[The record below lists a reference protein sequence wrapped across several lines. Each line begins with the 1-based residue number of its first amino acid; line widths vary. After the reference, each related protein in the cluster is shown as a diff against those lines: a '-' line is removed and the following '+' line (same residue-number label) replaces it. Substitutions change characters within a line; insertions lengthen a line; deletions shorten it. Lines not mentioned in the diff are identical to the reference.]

1 MWVPLYI
8 GTWFAV
14 NQPSSSKIGRS
25 PKPTDCVL
33 VSVQTESF
41 FTKVRVWIVYQTQRL
56 VGTIQQRIFFLG
68 LLHLKFEIKNEV
80 PQREQA
86 REHVLTR
93 GKNVGSMFIVNFIQP
108 HPHSVSRHIIHNNW
122 IHIMYG

>member
-41 FTKVRVWIVYQTQRL
+41 FTKVRVWIVYPKAR
-56 VGTIQQRIFFLG
+56 RDHPAENFLFRAFI
-68 LLHLKFEIKNEV
+68 FEI
-80 PQREQA
+80 
-86 REHVLTR
+86 
-93 GKNVGSMFIVNFIQP
+93 
-108 HPHSVSRHIIHNNW
+108 
-122 IHIMYG
+122 